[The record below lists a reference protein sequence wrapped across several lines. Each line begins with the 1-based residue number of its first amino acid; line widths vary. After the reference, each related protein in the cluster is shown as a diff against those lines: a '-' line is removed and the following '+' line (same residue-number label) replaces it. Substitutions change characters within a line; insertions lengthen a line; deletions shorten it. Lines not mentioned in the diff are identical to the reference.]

1 MQGADQVHR
10 SPQQWLA
17 MAEEARASK
26 RKLPATAVAPRY
38 SGVIM
43 QLDDGM
49 RGDPSHIKA

>member
-1 MQGADQVHR
+1 
-10 SPQQWLA
+10 
-17 MAEEARASK
+17 MAEVARASG

-49 RGDPSHIKA
+49 RGDPLQIEA